1 METAQQLQIRCVARL
16 TSQYPRQQIFPSIVT
31 MPTTR
36 QHLLNFI
43 AFATLQTVS
52 GLSHAAAPVVE
63 IIALSHPPV
72 ASALKPLR
80 DWLGAQGNKV
90 KLIEIDMESAE
101 GQKRLTA
108 AGVKGHTP
116 ILILINGQY
125 KLNRTD
131 GSTVELLSFPAG
143 PTTPTGVKGGW
154 SADDIKA
161 LLKPG
166 KL

>member
-1 METAQQLQIRCVARL
+1 
-16 TSQYPRQQIFPSIVT
+16 
-31 MPTTR
+31 
-36 QHLLNFI
+36 
-43 AFATLQTVS
+43 
-52 GLSHAAAPVVE
+52 
-63 IIALSHPPV
+63 
-72 ASALKPLR
+72 
-80 DWLGAQGNKV
+80 V

-101 GQKRLTA
+101 GQKRLPA

-125 KLNRTD
+125 KYTRAD
-131 GSTVELLSFPAG
+131 GSAVELLGFPAG

-154 SADDIKA
+154 SANDVKA